1 MKIVILFGSPN
12 VNGSTKLLVNAF
24 KQGAEESKHSVEVI
38 DVTKLNLHPCL
49 GCVSCGYEGP
59 CVQKDDMQL
68 IKSKLLRA
76 DMLVFATPLY
86 YYGVTAQLKIVIDRF
101 CFFNS
106 SLTNKHLKSALLG
119 VAWNYSNWTFNAL
132 VEHYKMLVRYLDLE
146 NMGMILGYGCGTP
159 SMTSNSKYLN
169 MAYELGKSLK

>member
-1 MKIVILFGSPN
+1 
-12 VNGSTKLLVNAF
+12 
-24 KQGAEESKHSVEVI
+24 
-38 DVTKLNLHPCL
+38 
-49 GCVSCGYEGP
+49 
-59 CVQKDDMQL
+59 
-68 IKSKLLRA
+68 
-76 DMLVFATPLY
+76 MLVFATPLY